1 MASKL
6 VVRNGMLTLGEGEE
20 RYILI
25 PMRAYAAIIDAIV
38 GLVGDAAAGPL
49 YYLGKRIGKGLVEE
63 METRIGGSRDPEE
76 IVKAYVELLRELG
89 FGSVELVEM
98 RGGELVV
105 RMEDAPSLASRRL
118 VGRGSSRG
126 ACHLERGM
134 LAAVLE
140 EVTGEKYLAYEEEQ
154 GLNGGAPYCVIVAR
168 PMRLGL
174 VRAAP
179 AAQSSQVAS
188 A

>member
-6 VVRNGMLTLGEGEE
+6 VVKDGMLTLGEGTE

-25 PMRAYAAIIDAIV
+25 PMRAYAAIIDAMV
-38 GLVGDAAAGPL
+38 SLVGDAASGPL

-63 METRIGGSRDPEE
+63 METRLEGSSNPEE
-76 IVKAYVELLRELG
+76 IVRAFVELLRELG
-89 FGSVELVEM
+89 FGRVELVEM
-98 RGGELVV
+98 RGSELVV
-105 RMEDAPSLASRRL
+105 RMEDAPSLMSRRML
-118 VGRGSSRG
+118 GHGASRG

-140 EVTGEKYLAYEEEQ
+140 AITGEKYVALEEDQ
-154 GLNGGAPYCVIVAR
+154 GLDGEKPYCVIVAR
-168 PMRLGL
+168 PMKLGITH
-174 VRAAP
+174 AP
-179 AAQSSQVAS
+179 AAARPSHPIA